1 MAIAGDLIHTRSTTP
16 SVRAYRGSMTA
27 SIQPDPSFATY
38 LRDIADAVSGD
49 EVECPTFVDASL
61 GARLALKDPNLS
73 VTQVTKVV
81 AGEPLLS
88 ARVVAYANSAA
99 IHRGGKPVTDVKTA
113 VMRIGQN
120 AVRNIAVALALRQ
133 VGHAKELEPF
143 RPQAREI
150 LEHGQEVAVLAHV
163 LALHHG
169 KVAPD
174 DALFAGLVHDLGH
187 FYALWRATQ
196 FPELVSRP
204 QEVRSLAHDCHAAL
218 GAALLRSLK
227 LTDAIILAVSEHEHD
242 PAQLEPGSFSQILC
256 VANRCAN
263 TPVVQGSET
272 AGGPTPGSTADG
284 GLDEEAAHAL
294 LAEHFDDVTW
304 LLAAIKG

>member
-1 MAIAGDLIHTRSTTP
+1 
-16 SVRAYRGSMTA
+16 
-27 SIQPDPSFATY
+27 
-38 LRDIADAVSGD
+38 
-49 EVECPTFVDASL
+49 
-61 GARLALKDPNLS
+61 
-73 VTQVTKVV
+73 
-81 AGEPLLS
+81 
-88 ARVVAYANSAA
+88 
-99 IHRGGKPVTDVKTA
+99 VTDVKTA

-133 VGHAKELEPF
+133 MGHAQELEPF

-174 DALFAGLVHDLGH
+174 DALFAGLAHDLGH
-187 FYALWRATQ
+187 FYALWRAAQ
-196 FPELVSRP
+196 FPELVARP
-204 QEVRSLAHDCHAAL
+204 QEVRALAHAGHAAI

-227 LTDAIILAVSEHEHD
+227 LTDAIIVAVSEHED
-242 PAQLEPGSFSQILC
+242 EPARLAPGSLSQILC
-256 VANRCAN
+256 LANRCAN
-263 TPVVQGSET
+263 SPTAQGPE
-272 AGGPTPGSTADG
+272 AALVPLHG
-284 GLDEEAAHAL
+284 GLDEAAAHAL

>member
-1 MAIAGDLIHTRSTTP
+1 
-16 SVRAYRGSMTA
+16 MTA
-27 SIQPDPSFATY
+27 GIQPDPSFASY
-38 LRDIADAVSGD
+38 LRDISGAVSGD

-113 VMRIGQN
+113 VMRIGLN

-150 LEHGQEVAVLAHV
+150 LEHGQEVAVLGHV

-187 FYALWRATQ
+187 FYALWRASQ
-196 FPELVSRP
+196 FPALVAHP
-204 QEVRSLAHDCHAAL
+204 QEVRSLAHDHHAAV

-227 LTDAIILAVSEHEHD
+227 LGDPIILAVREHEDD
-242 PAQLEPGSFSQILC
+242 PALLAPGSLSQILC
-256 VANRCAN
+256 LANRCAN
-263 TPVVQGSET
+263 NPAAQGGHTS
-272 AGGPTPGSTADG
+272 PTPAQDGPATEGS
-284 GLDEEAAHAL
+284 LDEPAAHAL
-294 LAEHFDDVTW
+294 LAEHFDEVIW

>member
-1 MAIAGDLIHTRSTTP
+1 MP
-16 SVRAYRGSMTA
+16 AYLCQPGSMTTGIPPEA
-27 SIQPDPSFATY
+27 GFAPY
-38 LRDIADAVSGD
+38 LRDLADALSRD

-73 VTQVTKVV
+73 VAQLAKVV

-99 IHRGGKPVTDVKTA
+99 ANSGGKPVTDVKTA
-113 VMRIGQN
+113 VMRIGQD

-133 VGHAKELEPF
+133 ISHAKELEPF

-150 LEHGQEVAVLAHV
+150 LEHGLEVAVLGNV

-187 FYALWRATQ
+187 FYALWRAAQ
-196 FPELVSRP
+196 FPALAARP
-204 QEVRSLAHDCHAAL
+204 QEVRSLVHDCHAAV
-218 GAALLRSLK
+218 GAAMLRSLK
-227 LTDAIILAVSEHEHD
+227 LTEPIIVAVREHEDD
-242 PAQLEPGSFSQILC
+242 PAALAPGSLSQILC
-256 VANRCAN
+256 LANRCAN
-263 TPVVQGSET
+263 TPAAQSGEGAASP
-272 AGGPTPGSTADG
+272 APDG
-284 GLDEEAAHAL
+284 GLDEPAAHAL

>member
-1 MAIAGDLIHTRSTTP
+1 
-16 SVRAYRGSMTA
+16 MTA
-27 SIQPDPSFATY
+27 GSQPDPSFASY
-38 LRDIADAVSGD
+38 LRDMANAVSGD

-73 VTQVTKVV
+73 VTQVAKVV

-113 VMRIGQN
+113 VMRVGQN
-120 AVRNIAVALALRQ
+120 AVRNIAVAIALRQ

-150 LEHGQEVAVLAHV
+150 LEHGQEVAVLGHV

-196 FPELVSRP
+196 FPKLVARP
-204 QEVRSLAHDCHAAL
+204 QEVRSLAHDCHAAV

-227 LTDAIILAVSEHEHD
+227 LGDPIIVAVGEHEDD
-242 PAQLEPGSFSQILC
+242 PAQLAPGSLSQILC

-263 TPVVQGSET
+263 NPAGQAGLT
-272 AGGPTPGSTADG
+272 ASGPAPTTEG
-284 GLDEEAAHAL
+284 GLDEPAAHAL